1 MSECRSMPEHID
13 LFPLDTVLFPHGLA
27 PLRIFEPR
35 YLDMVSRCLKKE
47 STFGICLRK
56 KSESDALLDHIH
68 RIGTTCNI
76 IDWEGLEKGFLGI
89 LVEGG
94 ERFTVHDIR
103 VLENRLWTAR
113 VTEIEDLPDRNPALP
128 GEFRDMAMLLEKIL
142 ARLKPVYK
150 SEWLIDDS
158 KWVGSQLAA
167 PLPLTDKH

>member
-1 MSECRSMPEHID
+1 M
-13 LFPLDTVLFPHGLA
+13 
-27 PLRIFEPR
+27 
-35 YLDMVSRCLKKE
+35 
-47 STFGICLRK
+47 RK

-167 PLPLTDKH
+167 LLPLDADKKQVLLEMDDAVVRLHHLRDEIRKIGLL